1 MQTTNISS
9 NRLERLNTFLTFA
22 AFTWLVIGIYQ
33 LLIGRMDVSLICLI
47 EAAFSV
53 VLVFFDREDI
63 RRLSAQMFLV
73 ATTIGLVVQSCMSGL
88 SQSYSSTFF
97 CLVVLIATFL
107 LGPREAW
114 RWTGIALMS
123 IVVVHFF
130 APPVPPPLPELV
142 AIDRIAGQVT
152 LVFVVLVFSVMA
164 ESSAERYARQLQ
176 TVSEELNEKTNRLMC
191 LVGKDSLTDLPNRH
205 QFHLDMEQTLIGA
218 SQTQERFAL
227 LLLDLDGFKEI
238 NDLHGHAA
246 GDVVLKDVAVRL
258 QQALASEDCLA
269 RLGGDEFT
277 IIAPTADDEVSASLL
292 GGRVLRAISRKYQMF
307 GRDMRL
313 GASIG
318 IAMYPDHGNCC
329 DELLSHADAAMY
341 EAKSRR
347 LGVQVYERRL
357 TEEQRELRKAEEELE
372 LAIARDEFALHFQ
385 PQVSFRTG
393 HIVGMEALLR
403 WEKGGQVIAPSKF
416 ISLLED
422 SGNIIHVGRWIL
434 EQACRHARVW
444 SEHGSETRVAVNVS
458 SVQFRQDTFL
468 DDVWQALEATQVDPS
483 LLDLELTE
491 TVFLDRTDVAIDSIS
506 ALREMGVSVS
516 VDDFGTGY
524 SSLSYLKSLPI
535 NRLKIDRSF
544 IKDIPFDDDG
554 MIAETIIA
562 LGRNLGM
569 SVLAEGV
576 DTTEQLEFL
585 RDLGCDEYQGFLF
598 SRPLDLAAT
607 YKRLG
612 VPLLPCDETGV
623 SHLVVRDPVSG

>member
-1 MQTTNISS
+1 MPTTNIAC

-53 VLVFFDREDI
+53 LLVFFDRAEH
-63 RRLSAQMFLV
+63 RRFSAQVFLV

-88 SQSYSSTFF
+88 SQSYSPTFF

-123 IVVVHFF
+123 IVVVQFF
-130 APPVPPPLPELV
+130 APPAPPPLPELV
-142 AIDRIAGQVT
+142 AIDRITGQVT
-152 LVFVVLVFSVMA
+152 LVFVVLVFSIMA
-164 ESSAERYARQLQ
+164 ESSAEKYARQLEN
-176 TVSEELNEKTNRLMC
+176 VSEELSEKTTRLMC

-205 QFHLDMEQTLIGA
+205 QFHLDMEKALVEA
-218 SQTQERFAL
+218 SQTQDPFAV

-238 NDLHGHAA
+238 NDMHGHAA
-246 GDVVLKDVAVRL
+246 GDVVLKDVAVRM
-258 QQALASEDCLA
+258 QRALGREDCLA

-277 IIAPTADDEVSASLL
+277 IIAPTVHDEVSASLL
-292 GGRVLRAISRKYQMF
+292 GGRVLRAISRKYQMY

-313 GASIG
+313 DASVG

-357 TEEQRELRKAEEELE
+357 TDEHRELRKAEEELE
-372 LAIARDEFALHFQ
+372 LAIARDEFTLHFQ
-385 PQVSFRTG
+385 PQVSFHTG

-403 WEKGGQVIAPSKF
+403 WEKGGQIIAPAKF

-434 EQACRHARVW
+434 QQACRHARVW
-444 SEHGSETRVAVNVS
+444 SEHGAETRVAVNVS
-458 SVQFRQDTFL
+458 SVQFRQSTFL
-468 DDVWQALEATQVDPS
+468 DDVWQALESTQVDPA

-506 ALREMGVSVS
+506 TLREMGVSVS

-524 SSLSYLKSLPI
+524 SSLSYLKTLPI

-544 IKDIPFDDDG
+544 IKDIPCEDDG

-576 DTTEQLEFL
+576 DTEEQLSFL

-598 SRPLDLAAT
+598 SRPLDLEAT
-607 YKRLG
+607 YERLG
-612 VPLLPCDETGV
+612 VPLSICDDYVVNEVLVPDRLPG
-623 SHLVVRDPVSG
+623 